1 MPILL
6 IACIISVEIRAA
18 WNVHR
23 LFYLS
28 VGVKAALYSFGLDL
42 GTAEDFC

>member
-1 MPILL
+1 MQTLL
-6 IACIISVEIRAA
+6 IACIINVEIRAA
-18 WNVHR
+18 WSVHR

-28 VGVKAALYSFGLDL
+28 MGVKAALYSFGLDL